1 MIKFTV
7 QFCLAVAIL
16 FVGVLLGMQQA
27 NKGLKQMKGYD
38 DPSFQEVIRLSED
51 DKGEIEASIM
61 GNTIKSED
69 FEDKK
74 KKLEEMKTFNIF
86 SELGKQLADGV
97 CYGIKQ
103 LLNIA
108 GRLFQD
114 EQ

>member
-7 QFCLAVAIL
+7 HFCVAVVIL

-38 DPSFQEVIRLSED
+38 DPSFQEVIRFSED
-51 DKGEIEASIM
+51 DKGEIAASIM
-61 GNTIKSED
+61 GNTIKGED
-69 FEDKK
+69 LEEKK
-74 KKLEEMKTFNIF
+74 KKLEEMKTFNLF

-97 CYGIKQ
+97 RSGIKQ

-108 GRLFQD
+108 DRLFHDNQ
-114 EQ
+114 

>member
-7 QFCLAVAIL
+7 YFSLAAVIL

-27 NKGLKQMKGYD
+27 NKGLKQMKGYA

-69 FEDKK
+69 LEDKK

-86 SELGKQLADGV
+86 SEFGKQLADGV
-97 CYGIKQ
+97 RYGMKQ
-103 LLNIA
+103 LLHIA
-108 GRLFQD
+108 GQLFHD